1 MSSIGGSVSVAATL
15 PTEIVTAIDG
25 MGFLESIPLWLVAL
39 LGSLIVTVLSF
50 VLILTVYGRF
60 FRLYMYTALAPIP
73 LATFAG
79 EGTSQNGKSF
89 LKTYIGV
96 CMEGAIV
103 VLACLIYSAF
113 LSSSAPAANSSLP
126 AVTMV
131 WQYIGQMVFNMLI
144 LTGLVKGAS
153 QISKEMFGL
162 H

>member
-1 MSSIGGSVSVAATL
+1 
-15 PTEIVTAIDG
+15 
-25 MGFLESIPLWLVAL
+25 
-39 LGSLIVTVLSF
+39 
-50 VLILTVYGRF
+50 
-60 FRLYMYTALAPIP
+60 
-73 LATFAG
+73 
-79 EGTSQNGKSF
+79 
-89 LKTYIGV
+89 
-96 CMEGAIV
+96 MEGAIV

-113 LSSSAPAANSSLP
+113 LSSNAPAANGYLP